1 MREIAP
7 EGPQNA
13 LSVLPSLDTLIR
25 YAAQWAVPTVCWAVG
40 PWSSCLRKS
49 RASSTNEVLHL
60 GAHERVWRSS
70 PHLFFGNTVQAPK
83 HLTIMRKDD
92 VLRLI
97 DAIHRE
103 RGVDREILFLA
114 LEEALS
120 MAVRKKVGVEEGFEV
135 LINRKDGSIML
146 QAPDGS
152 MSLPSAEELGR
163 IAAQTTKQVFMQKI
177 REAERDRV
185 FDEYQD
191 LVGTVVAA
199 QVHKLEGPNV
209 IVQLT
214 GRSEALL
221 PRSERIPQERLH
233 VGDRLRVLVKEVRK
247 EGSRVVIIVSRKDP
261 LFVQKLFEVEIPEI
275 AEGLIR
281 VMRVARDPGYR
292 SKVAVFSM
300 DNRVDCVGACLGVR
314 GTRIRNIND
323 ELRMEKVDIIEWS
336 DSLEELVQNALKP
349 AKEIPVEHIFPD
361 EEAQSVFVLVSE
373 DQKPLAIGMGG
384 RNVRLAAEI
393 VGWDIELKTPAEY
406 EAEILASGSEGEV
419 PDTTVAAEAAA
430 KVSGAD
436 DDGPQ
441 DNDSKREEDA
451 QL

>member
-1 MREIAP
+1 
-7 EGPQNA
+7 
-13 LSVLPSLDTLIR
+13 
-25 YAAQWAVPTVCWAVG
+25 
-40 PWSSCLRKS
+40 
-49 RASSTNEVLHL
+49 
-60 GAHERVWRSS
+60 
-70 PHLFFGNTVQAPK
+70 
-83 HLTIMRKDD
+83 MRKDD

-103 RGVDREILFLA
+103 RGVDREILFMA

-120 MAVRKKVGVEEGFEV
+120 MAVRKKVGVEDGFGV
-135 LINRKDGSIML
+135 RIDRKDGSIML

-191 LVGTVVAA
+191 LVGTVVSA

-209 IVQLT
+209 IVQLS

-275 AEGLIR
+275 GEGLIR

-292 SKVAVFSM
+292 AKVAVYSM
-300 DNRVDCVGACLGVR
+300 DKRVDCVGACLGVR

-323 ELRMEKVDIIEWS
+323 ELRLEKVDIIEWS

-349 AKEIPVEHIFPD
+349 AKDIPVEHIFPD
-361 EEAQSVFVLVSE
+361 EETQSVFVLVSE
-373 DQKPLAIGMGG
+373 EQKPLAIGMGG

-393 VGWDIELKTPAEY
+393 VGWEIELKTPAEY
-406 EAEILASGSEGEV
+406 EAEILAAGGEGEE
-419 PDTTVAAEAAA
+419 PAADAAEA
-430 KVSGAD
+430 SAD
-436 DDGPQ
+436 QEDTADEAPAEA
-441 DNDSKREEDA
+441 DATREEDA

>member
-1 MREIAP
+1 MSAP
-7 EGPQNA
+7 GRR
-13 LSVLPSLDTLIR
+13 VFGKD
-25 YAAQWAVPTVCWAVG
+25 
-40 PWSSCLRKS
+40 
-49 RASSTNEVLHL
+49 RACTDDVLHPVQPVGVESL
-60 GAHERVWRSS
+60 ST
-70 PHLFFGNTVQAPK
+70 PFFFGSRTAGPNPTP
-83 HLTIMRKDD
+83 TMRKDD

-103 RGVDREILFLA
+103 RGVDREILFMA

-120 MAVRKKVGVEEGFEV
+120 MAVRKKVGVEDGFGV
-135 LINRKDGSIML
+135 RIDRKDGSIML

-191 LVGTVVAA
+191 LVGTVVSA

-209 IVQLT
+209 IVQLS

-275 AEGLIR
+275 GEGLIR

-292 SKVAVFSM
+292 AKVAVYSM
-300 DNRVDCVGACLGVR
+300 DKRVDCVGACLGVR

-323 ELRMEKVDIIEWS
+323 ELRLEKVDIIEWS

-349 AKEIPVEHIFPD
+349 AKDIPVEHIFPD
-361 EEAQSVFVLVSE
+361 EETQSVFVLVSE
-373 DQKPLAIGMGG
+373 EQKPLAIGMGG

-393 VGWDIELKTPAEY
+393 VGWEIELKTPAEY
-406 EAEILASGSEGEV
+406 EAEILAAGGEGEA
-419 PDTTVAAEAAA
+419 PAADAAEASAA
-430 KVSGAD
+430 QEDTAD
-436 DDGPQ
+436 EAPAEADAT
-441 DNDSKREEDA
+441 REEDS

>member
-1 MREIAP
+1 MSAP
-7 EGPQNA
+7 GRR
-13 LSVLPSLDTLIR
+13 VFGKD
-25 YAAQWAVPTVCWAVG
+25 
-40 PWSSCLRKS
+40 
-49 RASSTNEVLHL
+49 RACTDDVLHPVQPVGVESL
-60 GAHERVWRSS
+60 ST
-70 PHLFFGNTVQAPK
+70 PFFFGSRTAGPNPTP
-83 HLTIMRKDD
+83 TMRKDD

-103 RGVDREILFLA
+103 RGVDREILFMA

-120 MAVRKKVGVEEGFEV
+120 MAVRKKVGVEDGFGV
-135 LINRKDGSIML
+135 RIDRKDGSIML

-191 LVGTVVAA
+191 LVGTVVSA

-209 IVQLT
+209 IVQLS

-221 PRSERIPQERLH
+221 PRSERIAQERLH

-275 AEGLIR
+275 GEGLIR

-292 SKVAVFSM
+292 AKVAVYSM
-300 DNRVDCVGACLGVR
+300 DKRVDCVGACLGVR

-323 ELRMEKVDIIEWS
+323 ELRLEKVDIIEWS

-349 AKEIPVEHIFPD
+349 AKDIPVEHIFAD
-361 EEAQSVFVLVSE
+361 EETQSVFVLVSE
-373 DQKPLAIGMGG
+373 EQKPLAIGMGG

-393 VGWDIELKTPAEY
+393 VGWEIELKTPAEY
-406 EAEILASGSEGEV
+406 EAEILAAGGEGEA
-419 PDTTVAAEAAA
+419 PAADAAEASAA
-430 KVSGAD
+430 QEDTAD
-436 DDGPQ
+436 EAPAEADAT
-441 DNDSKREEDA
+441 REEDS

>member
-1 MREIAP
+1 MSAP
-7 EGPQNA
+7 GRR
-13 LSVLPSLDTLIR
+13 VFGKD
-25 YAAQWAVPTVCWAVG
+25 
-40 PWSSCLRKS
+40 
-49 RASSTNEVLHL
+49 RACTDDVLHPVQPVGVESL
-60 GAHERVWRSS
+60 ST
-70 PHLFFGNTVQAPK
+70 PFFFGSRTAGPNPTP
-83 HLTIMRKDD
+83 TMRKDD

-103 RGVDREILFLA
+103 RGVDREILFMA

-120 MAVRKKVGVEEGFEV
+120 MAVRKKVGVEDGFGV
-135 LINRKDGSIML
+135 RIDRKDGSIML

-191 LVGTVVAA
+191 LVGTVVSA

-209 IVQLT
+209 IVQLS

-275 AEGLIR
+275 SEGLIR

-292 SKVAVFSM
+292 AKVAVYSM
-300 DNRVDCVGACLGVR
+300 DKRVDCVGACLGVR

-323 ELRMEKVDIIEWS
+323 ELRLEKVDIIEWS

-349 AKEIPVEHIFPD
+349 AKDIPVEHIFPD
-361 EEAQSVFVLVSE
+361 EETQSVFVLVSE
-373 DQKPLAIGMGG
+373 EQKPLAIGMGG

-393 VGWDIELKTPAEY
+393 VGWEIELKTPAEY
-406 EAEILASGSEGEV
+406 EAEILAAGGEGEA
-419 PDTTVAAEAAA
+419 PAADAAEASAA
-430 KVSGAD
+430 QEDTAD
-436 DDGPQ
+436 EAPAEADAT
-441 DNDSKREEDA
+441 REEDS

>member
-1 MREIAP
+1 
-7 EGPQNA
+7 
-13 LSVLPSLDTLIR
+13 
-25 YAAQWAVPTVCWAVG
+25 
-40 PWSSCLRKS
+40 
-49 RASSTNEVLHL
+49 
-60 GAHERVWRSS
+60 
-70 PHLFFGNTVQAPK
+70 
-83 HLTIMRKDD
+83 MRKDD

-103 RGVDREILFLA
+103 RGVDREILFAA

-120 MAVRKKVGVEEGFEV
+120 MAVRKKVGVEEGFGV
-135 LINRKDGSIML
+135 AIDRKDGSILL

-191 LVGTVVAA
+191 LVGTVVTC

-209 IVQLT
+209 IVQLS

-275 AEGLIR
+275 TEGLIR

-292 SKVAVFSM
+292 SKVAVYSM
-300 DNRVDCVGACLGVR
+300 DKRVDCVGACLGVR

-349 AKEIPVEHIFPD
+349 AKDIPVEHIFPD
-361 EEAQSVFVLVSE
+361 EDGQSVFVLVSE

-406 EAEILASGSEGEV
+406 EAEILASGGEGAPEV
-419 PDTTVAAEAAA
+419 PAAEVPVAEDSQETAAPVASADDSPEGTAAEAESPPSTTESA
-430 KVSGAD
+430 SD
-436 DDGPQ
+436 DTET
-441 DNDSKREEDA
+441 KREEDA